1 LFPYGNSKVAF
12 KLFPFGGKLFSKY
25 KNTKYKKKSNLVV
38 NLIVLLYMCYS
49 TPMSFSFA
57 ISGILTSY
65 YIYFYNNFN
74 YSYLPM
80 LLLFYS
86 TMEIV
91 QGVQYY
97 YVNQCSNTT
106 NIVLTEF
113 AYLLVLLQPLM
124 WNFFYYKN
132 SVSSEKNIFL
142 TAMVLCV
149 SWIIVNVMTR
159 IFYNKKNDTYK
170 KGNVVGVMKFEDSMF
185 GGDSVCTKKQKTHL
199 YWQWTSAKFYDLHPT
214 MLMYVLV
221 WFVPALISKKHRL
234 TSLILILSFL
244 IAGIVT
250 YFTNEY
256 FVFTSL
262 WCYISVP
269 IVLVVIYNIIKKQ

>member
-1 LFPYGNSKVAF
+1 
-12 KLFPFGGKLFSKY
+12 
-25 KNTKYKKKSNLVV
+25 
-38 NLIVLLYMCYS
+38 MCYS

-57 ISGILTSY
+57 VAGILTSY
-65 YIYFYNNFN
+65 YIYFYNNLN

-86 TMEIV
+86 TMEIL

-97 YVNQCSNTT
+97 YVNQCSNIT
-106 NIVLTEF
+106 NIFLTEF

-132 SVSSEKNIFL
+132 SVPSEKNIFL
-142 TAMVLCV
+142 TAMILCI

-159 IFYNKKNDTYK
+159 IFYDKKNSTYK
-170 KGNVVGVMKFEDSMF
+170 KGNVMGVMKFEDSMF

-221 WFVPALISKKHRL
+221 WFIPALISKKHRL

-244 IAGIVT
+244 VAGIVS

-269 IVLVVIYNIIKKQ
+269 IVLVVIYNIIKKQRIV